1 LDLVQPDQFDPPT
14 QKPYPGSGTKHEVDR
29 MIGCG
34 DIADFLLARAHCHH
48 ILLPADVLVTDS
60 ES

>member
-1 LDLVQPDQFDPPT
+1 LDLVQPEVDQFDPPT

-34 DIADFLLARAHCHH
+34 DIADFSLRVRIATIFYFRQ
-48 ILLPADVLVTDS
+48 TFW
-60 ES
+60 